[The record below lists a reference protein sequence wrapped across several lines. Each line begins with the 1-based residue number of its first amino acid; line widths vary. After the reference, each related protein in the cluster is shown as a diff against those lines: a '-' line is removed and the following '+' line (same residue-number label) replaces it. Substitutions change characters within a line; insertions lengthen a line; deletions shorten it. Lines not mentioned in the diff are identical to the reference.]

1 MMSSRGRRSTAED
14 ESVELTP
21 SSSAGHRPTCK
32 DYATSMKLSLSI
44 RHGIAQNN
52 ADRRATSQ
60 RMQDIHETVS
70 VGSQTAMA
78 MEGKAEATERPW
90 EGGCR
95 AKRRGNGVYT
105 HIYRIA
111 SCQCQHRHHP
121 LPTEGLILLPY
132 ITRDFYP
139 CLCMNFYRIAT
150 RHGQPV

>member
-78 MEGKAEATERPW
+78 M
-90 EGGCR
+90 
-95 AKRRGNGVYT
+95 
-105 HIYRIA
+105 
-111 SCQCQHRHHP
+111 
-121 LPTEGLILLPY
+121 
-132 ITRDFYP
+132 
-139 CLCMNFYRIAT
+139 
-150 RHGQPV
+150 

>member
-1 MMSSRGRRSTAED
+1 MPPHA
-14 ESVELTP
+14 
-21 SSSAGHRPTCK
+21 A
-32 DYATSMKLSLSI
+32 MKLSLSI
-44 RHGIAQNN
+44 RHGTAQNN
-52 ADRRATSQ
+52 ADRRANSQ
-60 RMQDIHETVS
+60 GMQDIHETVS

-132 ITRDFYP
+132 MSLVTSTPVFVLTSNRSTPRTDINLILLRVYSVRRHFVGTRSVAD
-139 CLCMNFYRIAT
+139 
-150 RHGQPV
+150 